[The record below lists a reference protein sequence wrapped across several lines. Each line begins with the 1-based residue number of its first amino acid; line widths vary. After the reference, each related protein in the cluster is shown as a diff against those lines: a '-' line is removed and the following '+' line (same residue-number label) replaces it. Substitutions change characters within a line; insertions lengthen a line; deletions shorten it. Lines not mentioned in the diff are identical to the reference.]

1 MKKSPNLTEEQNN
14 ICYEI
19 QFALIRAIINL
30 DHDKMWQQI
39 SKEVDKQ
46 RGEHSEEDNRNCYSC
61 PCCSCVKKGNL

>member
-46 RGEHSEEDNRNCYSC
+46 RGEHSEEDNGNCYSC